1 MISFSTIITC
11 SNCGK
16 IIPRNLDNVNTLCYD
31 CTLLL
36 NNNITKINYGW
47 VCPLCNKVNNPI
59 IMECNCN
66 NIT

>member
-36 NNNITKINYGW
+36 NNNITKINYG
-47 VCPLCNKVNNPI
+47 
-59 IMECNCN
+59 
-66 NIT
+66 